1 MTTDKDFLRE
11 RKNRKYYILKGG
23 QFGGRKTGM
32 QWRAEEMEA
41 GTVGE
46 GRIRTLQGNG
56 AHNRKYNETLLCVL
70 T

>member
-1 MTTDKDFLRE
+1 MISHEIGKKSMTIDKDFLKE

-41 GTVGE
+41 DSGG
-46 GRIRTLQGNG
+46 G
-56 AHNRKYNETLLCVL
+56 ANKNIAG
-70 T
+70 